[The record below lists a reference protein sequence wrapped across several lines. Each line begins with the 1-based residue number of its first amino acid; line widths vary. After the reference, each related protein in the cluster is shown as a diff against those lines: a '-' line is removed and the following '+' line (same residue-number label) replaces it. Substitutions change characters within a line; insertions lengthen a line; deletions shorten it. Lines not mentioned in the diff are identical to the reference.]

1 MKYDFDQVV
10 ERRGSDSIKWQRYG
24 NEVLPLWVA
33 DMDFVSPEPIIKAL
47 HERVDHRVFGY
58 GGATEELISVIRQRL
73 KELYGWDVPGE
84 EIIFVPGVVTGLN
97 LAFQLFAE
105 PGEAVLVQPPV
116 YSHFIA
122 DPVNRGRALIDPPL
136 VKKGDTYEID
146 FDAFETAITERT
158 RIFVLCNP
166 HNPVG
171 RVFRKD
177 ELERLADICI
187 RRNILICADEIH
199 CDLLFSGY
207 RHIPIA
213 TLGSEIADR
222 TITFMSP
229 SKTFNLAGLKCSFA
243 IIKDPVLRK
252 TWVRGSEGLIPHVNI
267 MGMAAAVAAFRDGQE
282 WLDQCLVYLAGNRDF
297 LAEYLRK
304 KLPSI
309 TMTPMEATYLA
320 WLDCRQSGIP
330 GNPFRFFIKE
340 GKVALNDGAEYGK
353 GGEGFAR
360 LNFACPRKTLA
371 DALER
376 MADAV
381 GRL

>member
-33 DMDFVSPEPIIKAL
+33 DMDFVSPEPIVKAL

-58 GGATEELISVIRQRL
+58 GGATEELIGVIRQRL
-73 KELYGWDVPGE
+73 KGLYGWDVPGE
-84 EIIFVPGVVTGLN
+84 EIVFVPGVVTGLN

-105 PGEAVLVQPPV
+105 PGEAVLVQTPV

-122 DPVNRGRALIDPPL
+122 DPVNRGRAVIDPPL

-146 FDAFETAITERT
+146 SDAFEKAITDRT

-177 ELERLADICI
+177 ELERLADTCM

-199 CDLLFSGY
+199 CDLLYPGY

-213 TLGSEIADR
+213 TLGSEVADR

-267 MGMAAAVAAFRDGQE
+267 MGMTAAVAAFRDGQE
-282 WLDQCLVYLAGNRDF
+282 WLDQCLVYLTGNRDF

-309 TMTPMEATYLA
+309 SMTSMEATYLA

-330 GNPFRFFIKE
+330 GNPFRFFITE

-360 LNFACPRKTLA
+360 LNFACPRKTLV

-376 MADAV
+376 MADAI